1 MNEVPPIL
9 LSAIICERT
18 IFDKITG
25 MPSLI
30 NILQTFNAPKFPL
43 RCSSFVFF
51 CEMTNGHGKTNTKV
65 RLVDAQKDE
74 KVIFEQNGTVKFEN
88 VRQVLTL
95 AINLRGVVFEAPG
108 EYRLQLLS
116 DDCLLGE
123 RKIIC
128 RKLIPPPKPG
138 TDTNVQNND

>member
-9 LSAIICERT
+9 LSAIICDRV

-30 NILQTFNAPKFPL
+30 NILQTFNAPKYPL
-43 RCSSFVFF
+43 RCGSFVFF
-51 CEMTNGHGKTNTKV
+51 CEMTNGHGKTNTKI

-74 KVIFEQNGTVKFEN
+74 KIIFEQAGAVQFEN
-88 VRQVLTL
+88 VRQILTL
-95 AINLRGVVFEAPG
+95 AINLRGITFEAPG

-116 DDCLLGE
+116 EDTLLGE

-128 RKLIPPPKPG
+128 RELQPPPKTS
-138 TDTNVQNND
+138 TDTNVQNKD